1 MYTRPFPVKWHYH
14 NTHSLPR
21 VTILKFNLKDTNILA
36 EAVER
41 QASTNSF
48 QGGDRDVVDNM
59 GPMERDTETSR

>member
-1 MYTRPFPVKWHYH
+1 
-14 NTHSLPR
+14 
-21 VTILKFNLKDTNILA
+21 LKFNLKDTNILA